1 MSDVKVMRRQRQQTR
16 RRLLEFM
23 ALKNYHFATDQHGW
37 AELLPERKP
46 SAPLQGRHRVAWA
59 VIGAGLTGL
68 AAARQ
73 LATLHPGE
81 EILLLDARCVGQG
94 ASGRNSGFVV
104 ATSQF
109 NGGFDTRQLDNYRRV
124 NRINRAGLD
133 LLDAQVGAN
142 EIECQWRR
150 EGFIHTAV
158 DNMALREYDYFR
170 RYLEALEADHEVLDE
185 NELHRLLGCRLY
197 RAGIRIG
204 DGALVQPA
212 ALVRGLADR
221 LPDNVRLCEQ
231 SPVLEIVDARP
242 LVLRL
247 AEAEV
252 SCDKVIVATNYEAPA
267 LGLLRRYIVGSTLAG
282 SFTRVLTEA
291 ERDSLGSLGE
301 WGALSLHGGGATVRL
316 TRDGR
321 LKIRNSAEYHG
332 SRLLSDDALAAR
344 QAIHRTG
351 FEKRFPQLAQ
361 VPFEYAWSG
370 VEGIT
375 RNGTN
380 FFGEQRNDVYFAGG
394 YNGSGVS
401 RGTAFGAAIADYA
414 SGQASQT
421 VSDCLASAPGAWM
434 PPRPLLDIGAFFT
447 VRSRFKGVGNDR

>member
-1 MSDVKVMRRQRQQTR
+1 MVSQ
-16 RRLLEFM
+16 
-23 ALKNYHFATDQHGW
+23 NNHFITDRHGW
-37 AELLPERKP
+37 AELLPQRKP
-46 SAPLQGRHRVAWA
+46 TVSLQGEHRVAWA

-68 AAARQ
+68 ACARRLAA
-73 LATLHPGE
+73 LHPHH

-109 NGGFDTRQLDNYRRV
+109 NGGFDRNQLEDYRRV

-133 LLDAQVGAN
+133 LLDAQVRTNA
-142 EIECQWRR
+142 IECQWRR

-170 RYLEALEADHEVLDE
+170 RYLEALEADHELLDE
-185 NELHRLLGCRLY
+185 SQLQQLLGCRLY
-197 RAGIRIG
+197 KAGIRIA

-212 ALVRGLADR
+212 ALVRGLADS
-221 LPDNVRLCEQ
+221 LPANVLLHER
-231 SPVLEIVDARP
+231 SPVLEIVDDKP
-242 LVLRL
+242 LALRL
-247 AEAEV
+247 ADAEV

-282 SFTRVLTEA
+282 SFTRVLTEV
-291 ERDSLGSLGE
+291 ERESLGSLDE
-301 WGALSLHGGGATVRL
+301 WGAISLHSGGATVRL
-316 TRDGR
+316 TSDGR

-332 SRLLSDDALAAR
+332 SRLLSDDELVAR
-344 QAIHRTG
+344 QAIHRAG

-380 FFGEQRNDVYFAGG
+380 FFAEQRAGVYLAGG

-401 RGTAFGAAIADYA
+401 RGTAFGNAIADYA
-414 SGQASQT
+414 SGQTSQT

-434 PPRPLLDIGAFFT
+434 PPRPFLDVGAFFK

>member
-1 MSDVKVMRRQRQQTR
+1 
-16 RRLLEFM
+16 M
-23 ALKNYHFATDQHGW
+23 ATQSNLFNTDRHGW
-37 AELLPERKP
+37 SELLPERKP
-46 SAPLQGRHRVAWA
+46 SAPLQGRRRAAWA

-68 AAARQ
+68 AAARR
-73 LATLHPGE
+73 LATLHPQE
-81 EILLLDARCVGQG
+81 EILLLDARSVGQG

-109 NGGFDTRQLDNYRRV
+109 NGGFDANQLEYYRRV
-124 NRINRAGLD
+124 NRINRAGLE
-133 LLDAQVGAN
+133 LLDEQVAAN
-142 EIECQWRR
+142 AIECQWRR

-158 DNMALREYDYFR
+158 DNVALREYDYFR
-170 RYLEALEADHEVLDE
+170 RYLQALEADHELLDQDQ
-185 NELHRLLGCRLY
+185 LHQLLGSRIY
-197 RAGIRIG
+197 KAGIRIA

-212 ALVRGLADR
+212 ALVRGLAGS
-221 LPDNVRLCEQ
+221 LPANLHLHERSAVQ
-231 SPVLEIVDARP
+231 EIVDGTP
-242 LVLRL
+242 LTLRL
-247 AEAEV
+247 ADAEV

-282 SFTRVLTEA
+282 SFTRVLTGA
-291 ERDSLGSLGE
+291 ERASLGSLDE
-301 WGALSLHGGGATVRL
+301 WGAISLHSGGATVRL

-321 LKIRNSAEYHG
+321 LKIRNSAEYRG
-332 SRLLSDDALAAR
+332 SRLLTDEELAAR
-344 QAIHRTG
+344 QAIHRAG

-380 FFGEQRNDVYFAGG
+380 FFGEQRDGVYFAGG

-401 RGTAFGAAIADYA
+401 RGTAFGNAIADYA
-414 SGQASQT
+414 SGETSQL

-434 PPRPLLDIGAFFT
+434 PPRPLLDVGAFFK

>member
-1 MSDVKVMRRQRQQTR
+1 MMTAINDI
-16 RRLLEFM
+16 
-23 ALKNYHFATDQHGW
+23 FATDRHGW
-37 AELLPERKP
+37 VELLPERRP

-68 AAARQ
+68 AAARR
-73 LATLHPGE
+73 LATLHPGD

-109 NGGFDTRQLDNYRRV
+109 NGGFDIAQLENYRRV
-124 NRINRAGLD
+124 NRINCAGLD
-133 LLDAQVGAN
+133 LLDEQVAAFA
-142 EIECQWRR
+142 IECQWRR
-150 EGFIHTAV
+150 EGFIHTAADKV
-158 DNMALREYDYFR
+158 ALREYDYFR
-170 RYLEALEADHEVLDE
+170 RYLQALEIDYELLDE
-185 NELHRLLGCRLY
+185 DQLHQLLGCRLY
-197 RAGIRIG
+197 KAGMHIA

-212 ALVRGLADR
+212 ALVRGLASS
-221 LPDNVRLCEQ
+221 LPSNVRLYEQ
-231 SPVLEIVDARP
+231 SPVLEIVDGNPR
-242 LVLRL
+242 VLRL
-247 AEAEV
+247 ADAEV

-267 LGLLRRYIVGSTLAG
+267 LGLLRRYIVSSTLAG

-291 ERDSLGSLGE
+291 ERDSLGSLRE
-301 WGALSLHGGGATVRL
+301 WGAISLHGGGATVRL
-316 TRDGR
+316 TSDGR

-332 SRLLSDDALAAR
+332 SRLLSDDELVAR
-344 QAIHRTG
+344 QAIHRAG

-380 FFGEQRNDVYFAGG
+380 FFGQQRSGVYFAGG

-401 RGTAFGAAIADYA
+401 RGTAFGSAIADYA
-414 SGQASQT
+414 SSQASQT
-421 VSDCLASAPGAWM
+421 VSDCLASAPAAWM
-434 PPRPLLDIGAFFT
+434 PPRPLLDIGAFFK
-447 VRSRFKGVGNDR
+447 VRSRFRGVGLDR